1 MGTKSYAARK
11 VGNTII
17 WVHADKP
24 PTDAEWEAGLA
35 FFKDA
40 PDPSRL
46 SAIIYTEGG
55 APNAAQRA
63 RLNAVL
69 GDAKVKIGMLTASIA
84 ARAAGV
90 AVRWFNPELSIF
102 EPDEV
107 DAALDHI
114 QLPPE
119 QRSEVKRVLNE
130 MKNELALWPKQATP

>member
-11 VGNTII
+11 VGNTVVY
-17 WVHADKP
+17 VHADLP
-24 PTDAEWEAGLA
+24 PTDAEWEAGIA
-35 FFKDA
+35 VFKDA

-46 SAIIYTEGG
+46 SAIVYTEGG

-69 GDAKVKIGMLTASIA
+69 GAAKVRIGVLTSSAA

-102 EPDEV
+102 GPEDVE
-107 DAALDHI
+107 AALDHI
-114 QLPPE
+114 RVPAE
-119 QRSEVKRVLNE
+119 QRNDVKRALT
-130 MKNELALWPKQATP
+130 ELKSELSLHAKEARP